1 MVSTTFLNLKD
12 DKRQRIMR
20 ALLTEFSHYPLPQ
33 AQVARIVEQAQI
45 ARGSFYK
52 YFTDLIDAYVY
63 VLRKALVQIHSN
75 LSEELK
81 LTSQDSLMDFC
92 NYTSSFALQ
101 LKKSPCRE
109 FYRLFWQENQYYL
122 QTQGIKLPTEFQSL
136 QQVPLRINNHLLK
149 NRHQNQVL
157 IELLHEIGHATI
169 KKILNGQNPT
179 QVLQDMQL
187 VVKIIRAGL
196 RYEEEI

>member
-20 ALLTEFSHYPLPQ
+20 VLLTEFSHNTLPQ

-109 FYRLFWQENQYYL
+109 FY
-122 QTQGIKLPTEFQSL
+122 
-136 QQVPLRINNHLLK
+136 
-149 NRHQNQVL
+149 
-157 IELLHEIGHATI
+157 
-169 KKILNGQNPT
+169 
-179 QVLQDMQL
+179 
-187 VVKIIRAGL
+187 
-196 RYEEEI
+196 